1 LGIIKNIETMKVHLA
16 KKFTNGTVTQNVS
29 ECGKKAYSRNNQVL
43 MICKTMQFNRSA
55 NKCINC
61 EAKAKEQNRIK

>member
-1 LGIIKNIETMKVHLA
+1 MKVHLA
-16 KKFTNGTVTQNVS
+16 KKFTNGRITLKVA

-43 MICKTMQFNRSA
+43 MICKTTQFNLSE

-61 EAKAKEQNRIK
+61 KSKAKQQNRLI